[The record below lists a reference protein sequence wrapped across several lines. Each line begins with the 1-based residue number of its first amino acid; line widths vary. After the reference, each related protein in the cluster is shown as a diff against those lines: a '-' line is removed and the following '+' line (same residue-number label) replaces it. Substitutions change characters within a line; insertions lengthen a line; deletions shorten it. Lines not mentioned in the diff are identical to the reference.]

1 MIPLPWRKPARPTI
15 ALDLGSV
22 STRVVAAER
31 GLVADLPS
39 VVALQDGNDGR
50 RAVAVGGKAHELLG
64 RGVPG
69 LRVVQPIRGGLI
81 EDYEASEHLLRHA
94 LEQGGGAA
102 PRILVAV
109 PFDAT
114 ETERRALQSAARA
127 AGAAEVEVVAA
138 PLAAAIGAQ
147 LHVRE
152 PVGAMVVLVGGGRT
166 EIAVVSLGGIVVR
179 RSLRVAG
186 EAMDAHLVAWLRRR
200 HHVMVGAPTAER
212 VKLDVG
218 AARPTERPTQT
229 RIRGR
234 DLSTGAPVVL
244 DVSSNDV
251 ADAVREPV
259 ERIRDA
265 VLDALRETPPE
276 LCADVLASGVIL
288 VGGGARLAGLDLVLR
303 DATGLPIL
311 HAEHPEHA
319 VAHGLARLLDD
330 AGLHEDVVAAAG

>member
-152 PVGAMVVLVGGGRT
+152 PV
-166 EIAVVSLGGIVVR
+166 
-179 RSLRVAG
+179 
-186 EAMDAHLVAWLRRR
+186 
-200 HHVMVGAPTAER
+200 
-212 VKLDVG
+212 
-218 AARPTERPTQT
+218 
-229 RIRGR
+229 
-234 DLSTGAPVVL
+234 
-244 DVSSNDV
+244 
-251 ADAVREPV
+251 